1 MDGCGGEIQG
11 TWPLQIC
18 VPHGHCRLPL
28 ATLLSHSLFLMQ
40 MQSQHSEIEYSH
52 GHACIWHP
60 PYPPYQ
66 LYYLFAFVILCINL
80 LPDDLCSG
88 TLYIRI

>member
-60 PYPPYQ
+60 PTPPTNYITC
-66 LYYLFAFVILCINL
+66 LLLLFCALTCYRTTCVAVR
-80 LPDDLCSG
+80 
-88 TLYIRI
+88 YI